1 MKKSLL
7 FGILSF
13 LVAISMMGQQQ
24 MPNGG
29 MEEWEN
35 PGLGYE
41 DPVDWQTP
49 NESTLITTIF
59 TTTKSTDAAVGTYS
73 AKLESKLLAGQFVS
87 PGVITLGNFIVDYI
101 NNTAYLTGGIP
112 FTDRPLALRG
122 SYKNYPAANDSTLIV
137 VIFTEY
143 VAGKGK
149 TDTIGMGIMY
159 GTETVDTW
167 TIFNVPITF
176 FNDHDPDTMN
186 MHVVSSN
193 MISPNAGSY
202 MYIDNLSFEYEAG
215 IEDVENTVETSIFPN
230 PVTDRLSF
238 SFEKE
243 IQADLKI
250 FSNDG
255 QLVYTGKVN
264 GNGYQA
270 DLGGL
275 ATGTYYYSLFDKSKK
290 ISSGQFVISR

>member
-7 FGILSF
+7 IGTFSF
-13 LVAISMMGQQQ
+13 FITASMMGQQQ

-29 MEEWEN
+29 MENWEN

-59 TTTKSTDAAVGTYS
+59 TTTKSTDAAVGQYS

-87 PGVITLGNFIVDYI
+87 PGVITLGKFTVDYY

-112 FTDRPLALRG
+112 FTDRPLSLKG
-122 SYKNYPAANDSTLIV
+122 SYKNYPAVNDSTLIV

-143 VAGKGK
+143 VASKGK
-149 TDTIGMGIMY
+149 TDTIGMGIMF
-159 GTETVDTW
+159 GTETVDAW

-193 MISPNAGSY
+193 MINPDKDSY
-202 MYIDNLSFEYEAG
+202 MYIDNLSFEYPAG
-215 IEDVENTVETSIFPN
+215 IGDIENTVETSIFPN
-230 PVTDRLSF
+230 PAIDHITF

-243 IQADLKI
+243 LQADLKI
-250 FSNDG
+250 FSNEG
-255 QLVYTGKVN
+255 QLVYTGNISGAK
-264 GNGYQA
+264 YQA
-270 DLGGL
+270 DLGEL
-275 ATGTYYYSLFDKSKK
+275 ASGTYYYSLFDKSVK
-290 ISSGQFVISR
+290 ISSGKFVISK